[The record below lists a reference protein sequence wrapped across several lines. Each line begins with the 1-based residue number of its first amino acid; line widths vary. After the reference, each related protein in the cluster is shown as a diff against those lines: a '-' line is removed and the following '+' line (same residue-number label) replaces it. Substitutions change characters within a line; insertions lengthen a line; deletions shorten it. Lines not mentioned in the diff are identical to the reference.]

1 MVHKRPT
8 KSCECQT
15 FDELTTTYLPAWS
28 VSPTYLYS
36 LSDVLMNTC
45 KSRDYTYITTLLST
59 QDFVSLILLMISQM
73 SSNMLLQSSQE
84 LTSQER

>member
-1 MVHKRPT
+1 
-8 KSCECQT
+8 
-15 FDELTTTYLPAWS
+15 
-28 VSPTYLYS
+28 
-36 LSDVLMNTC
+36 
-45 KSRDYTYITTLLST
+45 LLST